1 MTEEER
7 RRKIFW
13 LRLATATITVL
24 VLFIWVANLK
34 NIWRQSEDLSPAV
47 PDSQWAD
54 FREELNR
61 SLSDIQDNL
70 ERRSAA
76 SNPASTTPVTP
87 ISDEEQLIL
96 EDILKETVEKAAS
109 SATGTAE
116 VRRQSCPEWI
126 NCMPTFGDPGGAT
139 RACIVPPG
147 CEDITQIAY

>member
-13 LRLATATITVL
+13 LRLATAVIAVL
-24 VLFIWVANLK
+24 ILFIWVANLK
-34 NIWRQSEDLSPAV
+34 NIWRESEDLAPAV

-54 FREELNR
+54 FREELNQ
-61 SLSDIQDNL
+61 SLSDIQDSL

-76 SNPASTTPVTP
+76 SNPASTTPATP

-109 SATGTAE
+109 SVTGTAE

-126 NCMPTFGDPGGAT
+126 NCMPTFGDSGGAP
-139 RACIVPPG
+139 RACVVPPG